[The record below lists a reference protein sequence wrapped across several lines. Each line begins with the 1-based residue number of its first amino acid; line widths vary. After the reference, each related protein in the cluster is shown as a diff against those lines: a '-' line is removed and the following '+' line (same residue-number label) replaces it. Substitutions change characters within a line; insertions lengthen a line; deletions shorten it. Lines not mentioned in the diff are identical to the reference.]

1 MKLSLKRKVVLV
13 IVLFTFVLSVCS
25 VLLSYLTYIN
35 SFEDYYESLASSI
48 AKSTATVVNKQQVEA
63 VAEEVVKTYRRVYE
77 EGSLVPERDSYTQK
91 ELEARLVELM
101 GGRAAEEIVFGNV
114 TTGAANDIQQATN
127 LARAMVTQYGM
138 SEKFGLMGLASQEN
152 QYLTGRTVLNCGD
165 ATAAEID
172 QEVMRILKEAYEE
185 AKNLLRENRDA
196 MDQIA
201 AFLIEKETI
210 TGKEFMEIFRRVKG
224 LPEPEPKK
232 EEPEGIPDTEHFK
245 KDETP
250 SGDGAKEQSA
260 PAHGIETEEKSLPQS
275 GSVTDEE
282 GGWIQAGEDGRDPQ

>member
-1 MKLSLKRKVVLV
+1 MSKEERRIVSYHEVGHALV
-13 IVLFTFVLSVCS
+13 SALQKHSEPVQKITIVPRTMGALGYVM
-25 VLLSYLTYIN
+25 N
-35 SFEDYYESLASSI
+35 
-48 AKSTATVVNKQQVEA
+48 
-63 VAEEVVKTYRRVYE
+63 
-77 EGSLVPERDSYTQK
+77 VPEEEKYLNTQK

-232 EEPEGIPDTEHFK
+232 EEPAGIPDTEHFK

-282 GGWIQAGEDGRDPQ
+282 GGWIQAGEDGRGPQ